1 MRHGW
6 GSVILSGGQGRR
18 MGGIDKGGLDFKGES
33 FRGHI
38 QKQLQALEI
47 PCYLSRVCYGG
58 RGDREGGLEV
68 IEDAVKG
75 ARDSGLAPWAAYG
88 PAFRA
93 QDLRGCSLS
102 HVICLYSGKRWR

>member
-75 ARDSGLAPWAAYG
+75 AK
-88 PAFRA
+88 AFRA

>member
-47 PCYLSRVCYGG
+47 PCYLSRVC
-58 RGDREGGLEV
+58 
-68 IEDAVKG
+68 
-75 ARDSGLAPWAAYG
+75 
-88 PAFRA
+88 
-93 QDLRGCSLS
+93 
-102 HVICLYSGKRWR
+102 

>member
-47 PCYLSRVCYGG
+47 PCSCR
-58 RGDREGGLEV
+58 
-68 IEDAVKG
+68 
-75 ARDSGLAPWAAYG
+75 G
-88 PAFRA
+88 PAMEA
-93 QDLRGCSLS
+93 GGT
-102 HVICLYSGKRWR
+102 GKADWK